1 MNLLEASTGIKGL
14 DVVVNRLRI
23 GDNVVWQVDDLAS
36 YIYLTKNFVEN
47 ALKENRRVVY
57 LRFAS
62 HEPILEDSAKT
73 KTYVLDA
80 ESGFEAFSKQ
90 VHEIATKEGEGVYY
104 VFDCLSDL
112 LSAWASDLMIGNFFL
127 ITCPYLF
134 ELNTIAYFAILRN
147 KHSYRTIARIRET
160 TQLLLDVYNIKSKL
174 YIHPLKVWNR
184 YSPTMFLP
192 HLQQKD
198 RFIPITNS
206 FDAAKL
212 FSSAANKRFEDAE
225 RALDYW
231 DRLFLET
238 EQYKGLKDSDEK
250 RVAADMLSK
259 IMVGKDQKMLS
270 FTKQYFSLEDLLEIK
285 SRLIG
290 TGMIGGKT
298 VGMLLARKILSKD
311 ASFDWKA
318 ELEPHDSFYIGADVF
333 YAYIVQNGWWRTF
346 MEQKT
351 KEGYFDA
358 AKELRE
364 KMLSGKFPMEIKEQF
379 QQMLEYFGQSPIIV
393 RSSSLLEDG
402 FGNVFAGKYESI
414 FCVNQGF
421 PEQRYKNFEEAV
433 RLVFASTMSEEA
445 LSYRLERGLD
455 KHDEQMAILVQR
467 VSGSYKGPFFF
478 PDLAGVG
485 ISFNTYVW
493 EKSIDPTAGMI
504 RLVFG
509 LGTRAVNR
517 VEDDYPRIV
526 SLDQPQLTPHS
537 GADEASRFSQR
548 KVDLLD
554 IGSNSLETADLEKAV
569 LHTPETVLNMIAK
582 KEPGHT
588 TLTFERL
595 FSGTDFTEK
604 MRAIMKTLETSYE
617 HPVDIE
623 FTANFSENSF
633 KINLLQCRP
642 LQQKDLQQAVSMP
655 ANTEKDRVLLRSE
668 GNFMGGNISQKIRY
682 VIYVDPER
690 YSLLN
695 QQDKY
700 ETARIIGK
708 VNSFL
713 KDQKD
718 SPAMLMGPGRWGTST
733 PSMGVPV
740 SFFEINH
747 MRCIVEIAF
756 KSGNLIPELSFGTHM
771 FQDLVESNIF
781 YIAVFPEEEGSYLNV
796 KAIDAAENMLEKIL
810 PQHHRFKDIIKLLD
824 LKDKGLAI
832 LSDITLQKVI
842 CVLGQ
847 QM

>member
-14 DVVVNRLRI
+14 DDVVNKLRI

-36 YIYLTKNFVEN
+36 YKYLSKSFVEN
-47 ALKENRRVVY
+47 ALKEKHRVVY

-62 HEPILEDSAKT
+62 HEPVLKDTTGI

-80 ESGFEAFSKQ
+80 ESGFESFSKQ

-134 ELNTIAYFAILRN
+134 ELNTIAYFAIFRN

-212 FSSAANKRFEDAE
+212 FSSAAHTRFEDAE

-231 DRLFLET
+231 DRLFLDT
-238 EQYKGLKDSDEK
+238 EQYKGMKDSKEK
-250 RVAADMLSK
+250 RIATDMLSK
-259 IMVGKDQKMLS
+259 ILVGKDQKMLG
-270 FTKQYFSLEDLLEIK
+270 FAKQFISLEDLLEIK

-290 TGMIGGKT
+290 TGMIGGKA
-298 VGMLLARKILSKD
+298 VGMLLSRKILIQDS
-311 ASFDWKA
+311 SFDWKA

-379 QQMLEYFGQSPIIV
+379 QQMLEYFGQSPVIV

-414 FCVNQGF
+414 FCVNQGS

-433 RLVFASTMSEEA
+433 RQVFASTMSEEA

-455 KHDEQMAILVQR
+455 RHDEQMAILVQR

-493 EKSIDPTAGMI
+493 EKSLDPKAGMI

-526 SLDQPQLTPHS
+526 SLDQPRLTPHS
-537 GADEASRFSQR
+537 GSDEVSRFSQH

-554 IGSNSLETADLEKAV
+554 IGLNKLETSDLERV
-569 LHTPETVLNMIAK
+569 LPHTPETVLNMIAK
-582 KEPGHT
+582 KDPKDA
-588 TLTFERL
+588 TLTFDKL
-595 FSGTDFTEK
+595 FSETDFTQK
-604 MRAIMKTLETSYE
+604 MRTIMKTLESSYE

-623 FTANFSENSF
+623 FTANFSGDSF

-642 LQQKDLQQAVSMP
+642 LQKKGLQDTVTLPETKGKDS
-655 ANTEKDRVLLRSE
+655 VLLMSE

-682 VIYVDPER
+682 VIYIDPER

-700 ETARIIGK
+700 ETARITGK
-708 VNSFL
+708 INAFL
-713 KDQKD
+713 KDKKD

-747 MRCIVEIAF
+747 MRCVVEIAF

-781 YIAVFPEEEGSYLNV
+781 YIAVFPEEEESSYLNIKV
-796 KAIDAAENMLEKIL
+796 LNEKENLLEKIL
-810 PQHHRFKDIIKLLD
+810 PQHNRLKDVIKVLDFKDREIT
-824 LKDKGLAI
+824 I
-832 LSDITLQKVI
+832 LSDIVSQKVI
-842 CVLGQ
+842 CVFG
-847 QM
+847 

>member
-1 MNLLEASTGIKGL
+1 MNLLEASAGIPGL
-14 DVVVNRLRI
+14 DRIINNLRI
-23 GDNVVWQVDDLAS
+23 GDNVVWQVDDISIYRYLAG
-36 YIYLTKNFVEN
+36 KFVEN
-47 ALKENRRVVY
+47 ALKEKRNIVY
-57 LRFAS
+57 IRFAS
-62 HEPILEDSAKT
+62 HEPLICEQPGIKVYNLSA
-73 KTYVLDA
+73 
-80 ESGFEAFSKQ
+80 ENGFESFSKR
-90 VHEIATKEGEGVYY
+90 VHDIAACEGEGAFYI
-104 VFDCLSDL
+104 FDCLSEL
-112 LSAWASDLMIGNFFL
+112 LSAWASDLMTGNFFL

-147 KHSYRTIARIRET
+147 KHSFRTIARIRET
-160 TQLLLDVYNIKSKL
+160 TQLLLDVYDIKKRF
-174 YIHPLKVWNR
+174 YVHPLKVWNR

-192 HLQQKD
+192 HVQDKD
-198 RFIPITNS
+198 KFIPITNS

-212 FSSAANKRFEDAE
+212 FSSVANTKFEDAE

-238 EQYKGLKDSDEK
+238 EQYKGGKETEGK
-250 RVAADMLSK
+250 KAAADKLSK
-259 IMVGKDQKMLS
+259 IMIGKDQKMLL
-270 FTKQYFSLEDLLEIK
+270 FAKQYFSLEDLLEIK

-311 ASFDWKA
+311 TSADWRT

-333 YAYIVQNGWWRTF
+333 YTYIVQNGWWKLF

-351 KEGYFDA
+351 EKGYFDS

-364 KMLSGKFPMEIKEQF
+364 KMLTGKFPMEIKEQF
-379 QQMLEYFGQSPIIV
+379 QLMLEYFGQSPIIV
-393 RSSSLLEDG
+393 RSSSLLEDS

-414 FCVNQGF
+414 FCVNQGT

-433 RLVFASTMSEEA
+433 KRIFASTMSDEA

-455 KHDEQMAILVQR
+455 KHDEQMALLVQR

-493 EKSIDPTAGMI
+493 DKSIDPAGGMM

-526 SLDQPQLTPHS
+526 SLDQPMLVPHS
-537 GADEASRFSQR
+537 DRDEAIEKSQH
-548 KVDLLD
+548 KLDLLD
-554 IGSNSLETADLEKAV
+554 ISSNDLETVDLEKA
-569 LHTPETVLNMIAK
+569 LTHTPAHVVDIITARDIRHPA
-582 KEPGHT
+582 
-588 TLTFERL
+588 LTFERL
-595 FSGTDFTEK
+595 FSGTDLAVK
-604 MRAIMKTLETSYE
+604 IQKLMKTLETSYK

-623 FTANFSENSF
+623 FTANFSGDSF

-655 ANTEKDRVLLRSE
+655 AEAEKNRILLRSD
-668 GNFMGGNISQKIRY
+668 GNFMGGNISQAIRY
-682 VIYVDPER
+682 VIYVDPEK

-700 ETARIIGK
+700 ETARTIGK
-708 VNSFL
+708 INAFL
-713 KDQKD
+713 KEKQ
-718 SPAMLMGPGRWGTST
+718 SSSAMLLGPGRWGTTT

-740 SFFEINH
+740 SFYEINH
-747 MRCIVEIAF
+747 VRCIVEIAF

-781 YIAVFPEEEGSYLNV
+781 YIALFPDEKGSFLNEEIINSSQD
-796 KAIDAAENMLEKIL
+796 ILEQIL
-810 PQHHRFKDIIKLLD
+810 PQNSKR
-824 LKDKGLAI
+824 LKDVIKVLDFQNKKLELI
-832 LSDITLQKVI
+832 SDIASQKVI
-842 CVLGQ
+842 CLFCEE
-847 QM
+847 

>member
-14 DVVVNRLRI
+14 DDVVNRLRI
-23 GDNVVWQVDDLAS
+23 GDNVVWQVDDLGS
-36 YIYLTKNFVEN
+36 YRYLSKKFVEN
-47 ALKENRRVVY
+47 ALKEGRRVVY

-62 HEPILEDSAKT
+62 HEPILEGTPKI
-73 KTYVLDA
+73 KTYTLDA
-80 ESGFEAFSKQ
+80 ESGFESFSKQ
-90 VHEIATKEGEGVYY
+90 VHDIATKEGEGVHY

-147 KHSYRTIARIRET
+147 KHSFRTIARIRET
-160 TQLLLDVYNIKSKL
+160 TQLLLDVYDIKSKL

-198 RFIPITNS
+198 RFVPITNS

-212 FSSAANKRFEDAE
+212 FSSATNKRFEDAE

-238 EQYKGLKDSDEK
+238 ERYKGTKDSEEK
-250 RVAADMLSK
+250 RTATDMLSK
-259 IMVGKDQKMLS
+259 IMVGKDQRMLS
-270 FTKQYFSLEDLLEIK
+270 FAKQYFSLEDLLEIK

-298 VGMLLARKILSKD
+298 VGMLLARKILSRD
-311 ASFDWKA
+311 TSFDWKA

-333 YAYIVQNGWWRTF
+333 YAYIVQNGWWRIF

-351 KEGYFDA
+351 KEGYFEA
-358 AKELRE
+358 AKDLRE

-414 FCVNQGF
+414 FCVNQGS

-433 RLVFASTMSEEA
+433 RQVFASTMSEEA

-455 KHDEQMAILVQR
+455 KHDEQMALLVQR

-493 EKSIDPTAGMI
+493 EKSIDPKAGMI

-526 SLDQPQLTPHS
+526 SLDRPNLLPHS
-537 GADEASRFSQR
+537 GTDESSLFYQR
-548 KVDLLD
+548 KADVLD
-554 IGSNSLETADLEKAV
+554 IGLNSLETTDIEKV
-569 LHTPETVLNMIAK
+569 LPYTPEEAYT
-582 KEPGHT
+582 P
-588 TLTFERL
+588 LTFDKL
-595 FSGTDFTEK
+595 FSVTDFTQK

-623 FTANFSENSF
+623 FTANFSEGSF

-642 LQQKDLQQAVSMP
+642 LQQKGLQNAVTFP
-655 ANTEKDRVLLRSE
+655 DPKENGQTFLRSE

-682 VIYVDPER
+682 VIYIDPER
-690 YSLLN
+690 YSLLS

-700 ETARIIGK
+700 ETARITGK
-708 VNSFL
+708 INAFL
-713 KDQKD
+713 KDEKD

-756 KSGNLIPELSFGTHM
+756 RSGNLIPELSFGTHM

-781 YIAVFPEEEGSYLNV
+781 YIALFPEEESSYLNM
-796 KAIDAAENMLEKIL
+796 KSLDEAEDLLEKIL
-810 PQHHRFKDIIKLLD
+810 PQHGRFKGTIKILD
-824 LKDKGLAI
+824 FKDKGLTI
-832 LSDITLQKVI
+832 LSDIVSQKVI
-842 CVLGQ
+842 CVFG
-847 QM
+847 

>member
-1 MNLLEASTGIKGL
+1 MT
-14 DVVVNRLRI
+14 
-23 GDNVVWQVDDLAS
+23 
-36 YIYLTKNFVEN
+36 
-47 ALKENRRVVY
+47 
-57 LRFAS
+57 
-62 HEPILEDSAKT
+62 
-73 KTYVLDA
+73 
-80 ESGFEAFSKQ
+80 
-90 VHEIATKEGEGVYY
+90 
-104 VFDCLSDL
+104 
-112 LSAWASDLMIGNFFL
+112 GNFFL

-198 RFIPITNS
+198 RFVPITNS

-212 FSSAANKRFEDAE
+212 FASATHTRFEDAE

-238 EQYKGLKDSDEK
+238 EQYKDREESEEK
-250 RVAADMLSK
+250 RTAIDKLSK

-270 FTKQYFSLEDLLEIK
+270 FAKQYFSLEDLLEIK

-311 ASFDWKA
+311 ASFEWKA

-333 YAYIVQNGWWRTF
+333 YAYIVQNGWWKLF

-351 KEGYFDA
+351 KEGYFVS

-364 KMLSGKFPMEIKEQF
+364 KMLGGKFPMEIKEQF

-414 FCVNQGF
+414 FCVNQGT
-421 PEQRYKNFEEAV
+421 PEQRYKNFEAAV
-433 RLVFASTMSEEA
+433 RKVFASTMSEEA
-445 LSYRLERGLD
+445 LSYRMERGLD
-455 KHDEQMAILVQR
+455 KHDEQMALLVQR
-467 VSGSYKGPFFF
+467 VSGSYKGPYFF

-493 EKSIDPTAGMI
+493 DKSMDPKVGMM

-517 VEDDYPRIV
+517 VEEDYPRIV
-526 SLDQPQLTPHS
+526 SLDQPQLIPHS

-554 IGSNSLETADLEKAV
+554 IGSNNQETEELEKV
-569 LHTPETVLNMIAK
+569 LPHTPDTVLDMITKRDA
-582 KEPGHT
+582 PYPVI
-588 TLTFERL
+588 TFEKL
-595 FSGTDFTEK
+595 FALTDFTQK
-604 MRAIMKTLETSYE
+604 MQRLMKILETSYE

-623 FTANFSENSF
+623 FTANFSENNI

-655 ANTEKDRVLLRSE
+655 ETTEKDRVFLRSE
-668 GNFMGGNISQKIRY
+668 GNFMGGNVFQKIRY

-708 VNSFL
+708 INAFL
-713 KDQKD
+713 KDQED
-718 SPAMLMGPGRWGTST
+718 SPAMLLGPGRWGTST

-747 MRCIVEIAF
+747 VRCVVEIAF

-781 YIAVFPEEEGSYLNV
+781 YVALFPEEDGCFLNEGM
-796 KAIDAAENMLEKIL
+796 IRDADNIIEQIV
-810 PQHHRFKDIIKLLD
+810 PQHKR
-824 LKDKGLAI
+824 LKDVIRVIDFGEKELRI
-832 LSDITLQKVI
+832 VSDIVSQKVI
-842 CVLGQ
+842 CFSGEN
-847 QM
+847 

>member
-1 MNLLEASTGIKGL
+1 MNLLEAGTGVKGL
-14 DVVVNRLRI
+14 DDVVNRLRI

-36 YIYLTKNFVEN
+36 YRYLAKNFVEN
-47 ALKENRRVVY
+47 ALKEGRRIVY

-62 HEPILEDSAKT
+62 HTPILEDPSNI

-80 ESGFEAFSKQ
+80 DSGFESFSKQ

-147 KHSYRTIARIRET
+147 KHSFRTIARIRET

-212 FSSAANKRFEDAE
+212 FSSATNKRFEDAE

-231 DRLFLET
+231 DRLFMET
-238 EQYKGLKDSDEK
+238 ERYKGSKDSEEK
-250 RVAADMLSK
+250 QVATNMLSK
-259 IMVGKDQKMLS
+259 IMVGKDQKMLD

-290 TGMIGGKT
+290 TGMIGGKA
-298 VGMLLARKILSKD
+298 VGMLLARKILSRD
-311 ASFDWKA
+311 TSFDWKA

-333 YAYIVQNGWWRTF
+333 YAYIVQNGWWRIF

-358 AKELRE
+358 AKDLRE

-414 FCVNQGF
+414 FCVNQGS

-433 RLVFASTMSEEA
+433 RQVFASTMSEEA

-455 KHDEQMAILVQR
+455 KHDEQMALLVQR

-493 EKSIDPTAGMI
+493 EKSIDPKAGMI

-526 SLDQPQLTPHS
+526 SLDQPQLIPHS
-537 GADEASRFSQR
+537 GTDEANMLYQR
-548 KVDLLD
+548 KVDILD
-554 IGSNSLETADLEKAV
+554 IGLNSLETADIEKV
-569 LHTPETVLNMIAK
+569 LPHTPATVLDMITRTDR
-582 KEPGHT
+582 GYT
-588 TLTFERL
+588 ILDFEKL
-595 FSGTDFTEK
+595 FSATDFTQK
-604 MRAIMKTLETSYE
+604 MQAIMKTLENSYE
-617 HPVDIE
+617 YPVDIE

-642 LQQKDLQQAVSMP
+642 LQQKGLQ
-655 ANTEKDRVLLRSE
+655 NTLTLPDPRDNIGTFLRSE

-682 VIYVDPER
+682 VIYIDPER

-700 ETARIIGK
+700 ETARITGK
-708 VNSFL
+708 INAFL
-713 KDQKD
+713 KDKKD

-781 YIAVFPEEEGSYLNV
+781 YIALFPEEEGSYLNL
-796 KAIDAAENMLEKIL
+796 KALDEAEDIMEQIL
-810 PQHHRFKDIIKLLD
+810 PQHSRFRNIIKVLDFKDKD
-824 LKDKGLAI
+824 LTV
-832 LSDITLQKVI
+832 LSDIASQKVI
-842 CVLGQ
+842 CVFC
-847 QM
+847 

>member
-1 MNLLEASTGIKGL
+1 MNLLEASTGVKGL
-14 DVVVNRLRI
+14 DDVVNRLRI

-36 YIYLTKNFVEN
+36 YRYLAKNFVEN
-47 ALKENRRVVY
+47 ALKEGHRIVY

-62 HEPILEDSAKT
+62 HTPILDDLSKI
-73 KTYVLDA
+73 KTYTLDA
-80 ESGFEAFSKQ
+80 ESGFESFSKQ

-147 KHSYRTIARIRET
+147 KHSFRTIARIRET

-238 EQYKGLKDSDEK
+238 EQYKGSKDSEEK
-250 RVAADMLSK
+250 RIATDMLSK
-259 IMVGKDQKMLS
+259 IMVGKDQKMLG
-270 FTKQYFSLEDLLEIK
+270 FAKQYFSLEDLLEIK

-290 TGMIGGKT
+290 TGMIGGKA
-298 VGMLLARKILSKD
+298 VGMLLARKILSRD

-333 YAYIVQNGWWRTF
+333 YAYIVQNGWWRIF

-358 AKELRE
+358 AKDLRE

-414 FCVNQGF
+414 FCVNQGS
-421 PEQRYKNFEEAV
+421 PEQRYKNFEAAV
-433 RLVFASTMSEEA
+433 RQVFASTLSEEA

-455 KHDEQMAILVQR
+455 KHDEQMALLVQR
-467 VSGSYKGPFFF
+467 VSGSYKGLFFF

-493 EKSIDPTAGMI
+493 EKSIDPKAGMI

-526 SLDQPQLTPHS
+526 SLDQPQLMPHS
-537 GADEASRFSQR
+537 GTDEASMLYQR
-548 KVDLLD
+548 KVDILD
-554 IGSNSLETADLEKAV
+554 IGQNSLETTDIEKV
-569 LHTPETVLNMIAK
+569 LPHTPETVLNMISRTDR
-582 KEPGHT
+582 GY
-588 TLTFERL
+588 TFLDFEKL
-595 FSGTDFTEK
+595 FSTTDFTQK
-604 MRAIMKTLETSYE
+604 MQAIMKTLENSYE

-642 LQQKDLQQAVSMP
+642 LQQKGLQNSVTLP
-655 ANTEKDRVLLRSE
+655 DPKDTDRIVLSSE

-682 VIYVDPER
+682 VIYIDPER

-700 ETARIIGK
+700 ETARITGK
-708 VNSFL
+708 INAFL
-713 KDQKD
+713 KDKKD

-781 YIAVFPEEEGSYLNV
+781 YIALFPEEESSSLNL
-796 KAIDAAENMLEKIL
+796 KALDEAEDIMEQIL
-810 PQHHRFKDIIKLLD
+810 PQHSRFRDIIKVLD
-824 LKDKGLAI
+824 FKDKGLTV
-832 LSDITLQKVI
+832 LSDIASQKVI
-842 CVLGQ
+842 CVFC
-847 QM
+847 